1 MAAYFNSGGHEGVSR
16 SPQRPRRNHKFNPKK
31 LYYPREV
38 YEDAIDDRI
47 EELKRQNAWPAP
59 TQQVLEIGSGDT
71 ATFATVESMA
81 DYVRDGVADFFVRE
95 CAEFIV
101 RPVPGKQ
108 YLNEIKQLFYFV
120 RDACTYRKD
129 TYNLEMNK
137 SCRRLLEGRQF
148 DCDDAATLLLALCY
162 SVGHGPGEFV
172 LVAADSTR
180 PEEHSH
186 VYARVYHNGRWY
198 PMDATMPTKDFGWEV
213 PGPFRRD
220 YVSVPVDDQEAKERQ
235 AAGLPW

>member
-1 MAAYFNSGGHEGVSR
+1 MAAYFSAGGMGDAPRHR
-16 SPQRPRRNHKFNPKK
+16 KPRRNKKFNPNK

-38 YEDAIDDRI
+38 YEDTIDDRI
-47 EELKRQNAWPAP
+47 AELKSQGAWPPP
-59 TQQVLEIGSGDT
+59 TQQVLDIGSGDT
-71 ATFATVESMA
+71 ATWNTVDSMA

-101 RPVPGKQ
+101 HPVPGKQ

-162 SVGHGPGEFV
+162 SLGHGPGEFV
-172 LVAADSTR
+172 LVAADPGR

-186 VYARVYHNGRWY
+186 VYARVYHNGKWY
-198 PMDATMPTKDFGWEV
+198 PMDATMPTKNFGWEV

-220 YVSVPVDDQEAKERQ
+220 YVPVPMDEQEARERN
-235 AAGLPW
+235 AAGLPY